1 MDEARDRSLR
11 QDEASAMQRAEVR
24 RVTWVGLCANLALAA
39 LKFFA
44 GIVGHSQVIV
54 ADAIHTLSDSG
65 TDIAVLVGVR
75 FWSKP
80 PDDSHPHGHRRIET
94 LVTLVI
100 AGVLAVTAVGL
111 AYNALATLQHEDIS
125 HPTWIAFAAAAV
137 SIVIKE
143 WLYRW
148 TAAAGRRIKSLAVI
162 ANAWH
167 HRSDGLSSIPA
178 AIAVATAAIVP
189 SWAFVD
195 HVGAV
200 LVSGLILYG
209 AGSIGWPALKHL
221 ADVGAPEAQRRKIQ
235 QTTLAT
241 DGVRAVHAVRTR
253 YSGAGI
259 QVDLH
264 ILVDPEMSVR
274 DGHRISGMVKER
286 LMAIESGPDVL
297 DVVVH
302 IEPYEG
308 PLPA

>member
-1 MDEARDRSLR
+1 MGEARDRR
-11 QDEASAMQRAEVR
+11 QRGDAASAAHSAEVR

-65 TDIAVLVGVR
+65 TDIAVLIGVR

-80 PDDSHPHGHRRIET
+80 PDDSHPHGHGRIET

-100 AGVLAVTAVGL
+100 AVALAAAAVGL
-111 AYNALATLQHEDIS
+111 AYNALATLKIRDIS
-125 HPTWIAFAAAAV
+125 PPGWIAFAAAAV
-137 SIVIKE
+137 SIVVKE

-148 TAAAGRRIKSLAVI
+148 TAAAGRRAKSSAVI

-167 HRSDGLSSIPA
+167 HRSDALSSIPA

-200 LVSGLILYG
+200 LVSGLILYA

-221 ADVGAPEAQRRKIQ
+221 ADAGAPEAQRRRIEQ
-235 QTTLAT
+235 IALRT
-241 DGVRAVHAVRTR
+241 DGVRAVHAIRTR
-253 YSGAGI
+253 YAGPGI

-264 ILVDPEMSVR
+264 VLVDPEMSVR
-274 DGHRISGMVKER
+274 AGHQIAGSVKRR
-286 LMAIESGPDVL
+286 LLTLESGPDVL

-302 IEPYEG
+302 VEPHEG
-308 PLPA
+308 PLPV